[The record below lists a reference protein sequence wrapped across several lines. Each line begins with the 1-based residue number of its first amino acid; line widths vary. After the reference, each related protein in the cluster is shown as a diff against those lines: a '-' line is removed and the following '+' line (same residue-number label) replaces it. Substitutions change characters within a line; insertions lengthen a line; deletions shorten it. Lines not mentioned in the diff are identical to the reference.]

1 MTIAPAQLPLSPRPV
16 PHELCSS
23 WLLRVA
29 AANCTPLDEFL
40 DGFAASYSGLHGI
53 ASLDFGLT
61 PLFLQSLSTFCRVP
75 VERIRALDLSQRVA
89 HLERALLLRF
99 TGRPVSCPRATWR
112 RLAYAFCPLCIAE
125 QSIIHVRWDWCFACI
140 TQCRVHGIPLQLG
153 CASCGESDPFSFG
166 LSQAHSQA
174 CWSCGGRL
182 SLPANSVTACL
193 DKQIIK
199 VIDDAYRAALLG
211 VAPDVSLF
219 GKATDRA
226 FRRFVEDMLQ
236 LLVAYAD
243 PVIIANHPLDR
254 APALPRQW
262 LFDVISDLIANAVP
276 SSNAKLRCLR
286 ASRSLKL
293 WSALMRTLPEVEG
306 LGLEKASQ
314 RWPISLQRRFG
325 SALRRRKQER
335 WPFTPYQGKT
345 VRPRFTYS
353 NAFTVC
359 DLSALNRQPAAQ
371 SSI

>member
-1 MTIAPAQLPLSPRPV
+1 M
-16 PHELCSS
+16 
-23 WLLRVA
+23 
-29 AANCTPLDEFL
+29 
-40 DGFAASYSGLHGI
+40 
-53 ASLDFGLT
+53 
-61 PLFLQSLSTFCRVP
+61 
-75 VERIRALDLSQRVA
+75 
-89 HLERALLLRF
+89 
-99 TGRPVSCPRATWR
+99 
-112 RLAYAFCPLCIAE
+112 
-125 QSIIHVRWDWCFACI
+125 
-140 TQCRVHGIPLQLG
+140 
-153 CASCGESDPFSFG
+153 
-166 LSQAHSQA
+166 
-174 CWSCGGRL
+174 
-182 SLPANSVTACL
+182 TACL